1 MLRSPKGGSQ
11 KRFVAGERLFLYQ
24 LPVELDRPCVI
35 ASAEGPVGAAL
46 QGGRREEACA
56 DYGDRGDGHPGQ
68 ERPSLSVVLDYEQ
81 AEHHQEQGEEGEG
94 LAGEISPGLGPCQVA
109 VGGVDRL
116 PAHEEEQEDQDYR
129 YGSGAHIS
137 PLRADRSR
145 LEATKNLE
153 SRDEQPFELLI
164 GESGPRSFD
173 GDGFLEPDPGFASA
187 VLIPVRKLDHFG
199 EQLSAQDED

>member
-46 QGGRREEACA
+46 QGG
-56 DYGDRGDGHPGQ
+56 RGDGHPGQ

-129 YGSGAHIS
+129 YRSGAQS
-137 PLRADRSR
+137 LSLRADRRR
-145 LEATKNLE
+145 LEASQNPE
-153 SRDEQPFELLI
+153 R
-164 GESGPRSFD
+164 R
-173 GDGFLEPDPGFASA
+173 GD
-187 VLIPVRKLDHFG
+187 
-199 EQLSAQDED
+199 

>member
-35 ASAEGPVGAAL
+35 AGAEGPVGAAL
-46 QGGRREEACA
+46 QGGRGEEAGA

-94 LAGEISPGLGPCQVA
+94 FAGEISPGLGPCQVA

-116 PAHEEEQEDQDYR
+116 PAHEEEQEDQDYGYR
-129 YGSGAHIS
+129 AGAHVS
-137 PLRADRSR
+137 PLVADRRR
-145 LEATKNLE
+145 LEAPQYPE
-153 SRDEQPFELLI
+153 RRGDRSIELLI
-164 GESGPRSFD
+164 RESGPRSFD
-173 GDGFLEPDPGFASA
+173 GDGFLELDPGPASA
-187 VLIPVRKLDHFG
+187 VLIPVRELDR
-199 EQLSAQDED
+199 SRK